1 VLSPLLT
8 HSGESLFR
16 HKTTARTLYDAELA
30 RVTALG
36 HFDALFMN
44 EKGEL
49 TEGARSNLFVEKE
62 GVLLTPPLEAGL
74 LNGVLRQRLLKE
86 GKAMEARLSMEDLLQ
101 ADALFMGNGLR
112 GLIRVRFE
120 TAEQATPPT

>member
-1 VLSPLLT
+1 MLSPLLT
-8 HSGESLFR
+8 QSNEILFR
-16 HKTTARTLYDAELA
+16 HKTTARALYDSELA

-49 TEGARSNLFVEKE
+49 TEGARSNLFIEKD
-62 GVLLTPPLEAGL
+62 GQLLTPHLDAGL
-74 LNGVLRQRLLKE
+74 LNGVLRQRLLRT
-86 GKAMEARLSMEDLLQ
+86 GKAVEMRLGPDDRLS

-112 GLIRVRFE
+112 GLLRVRLAP
-120 TAEQATPPT
+120 TEQTPPD